1 MSKSN
6 KKSTDRLKDSC
17 RHKKLRTDR
26 HNVKELLKRGFYED
40 VEDIEDEI
48 TLREDEKKEK

>member
-17 RHKKLRTDR
+17 RRERLRDER
-26 HNVKELLKRGFYED
+26 HHVKQLLKHGEWEQ
-40 VEDIEDEI
+40 VEDLEEEI
-48 TLREDEKKEK
+48 TIKERDD